1 MQSSLLGLALAN
13 KFFVDPLVGL
23 PAAISVSSYF
33 VIYTSVCVY
42 ICICD
47 ADCSYVTHGFWA
59 CALLDYGE
67 KDVFKS

>member
-33 VIYTSVCVY
+33 VIYTSVCAY
-42 ICICD
+42 ICI
-47 ADCSYVTHGFWA
+47 G
-59 CALLDYGE
+59 
-67 KDVFKS
+67 DV